1 MSDREEDP
9 YSRIF
14 SILKHPTRRLIL
26 RSLAQASKKR
36 FSQLQS
42 ELNVDSP
49 TLSYHLEALKE
60 LVEKKN
66 EFYSATDLGKA
77 ALNMMQRVEEPPM
90 TTSHVPQDPVRTG
103 LVWVMVLLLIGA
115 GLFVLLQPSSTDPSH
130 TTYSRTVPFDL
141 PSGGWTSFSLQIWF
155 NPIRAT
161 WYRNGVIA
169 YLPTAQG
176 WAPFGTTVVDLPD
189 QPGWTPWATTVIYS
203 YFTSDLVN
211 GSAVY
216 WLSWPNGSS
225 VTQPRGY
232 SAEETSLPGSYSF
245 YAPVVNP
252 GNYTFHIMNDG
263 FTRAVG
269 SVTYGPST
277 VVYSRLNYF
286 GSLLLLAPA
295 IGYIANS
302 AYQARKHSSKP
313 LSGTYAS
320 DNTPKSFLKQCPS
333 CGHEIPIAALSCYH
347 CGTVQKN

>member
-14 SILKHPTRRLIL
+14 SILRHPTRRLIL

-60 LVEKKN
+60 LVEKKD

-77 ALNMMQRVEEPPM
+77 ALNMMRRVEEPPKA
-90 TTSHVPQDPVRTG
+90 TAHVPQDPVRTG
-103 LVWVMVLLLIGA
+103 LVWIMVLLLIGA
-115 GLFVLLQPSSTDPSH
+115 GLFVLLQSSSMDPSLR
-130 TTYSRTVPFDL
+130 TDSRTLVFDL
-141 PSGGWTSFSLQIWF
+141 PSGQWTSFSLQMRF
-155 NPIRAT
+155 NPIRT
-161 WYRNGVIA
+161 IFHPNGTIA
-169 YLPTAQG
+169 YS
-176 WAPFGTTVVDLPD
+176 PD
-189 QPGWTPWATTVIYS
+189 QPGWTPWATTVIYAS
-203 YFTSDLVN
+203 FTSDLVN

-245 YAPVVNP
+245 YAPVVDQ

-263 FTRAVG
+263 FTPTVG

-286 GSLLLLAPA
+286 GGLLILAPA

-302 AYQARKHSSKP
+302 AYQARKHPSRP
-313 LSGTYAS
+313 LSGMYAA

-333 CGHEIPIAALSCYH
+333 CGEEIPIAALACYH
-347 CGTVQKN
+347 CGTAQKS